1 MIESNSENHAYILLK
16 STNKN
21 KKLDELVKQLK

>member
-1 MIESNSENHAYILLK
+1 MIETNSDNHAYILLK
-16 STNKN
+16 TQTKN